1 MKVKTLKEIREKV
14 YSQCRDEAEK
24 RLLEYLFRLEDEE
37 AVKWVKKDR
46 KEINGELYD
55 EIEKRWMKRLN
66 ITEEDLK

>member
-14 YSQCRDEAEK
+14 YSQCRDEAEE